1 MNNNSEIK
9 NITAYKRQR
18 NLCLSKKE
26 KCKIFPQKRFK
37 NGNYYKQKLLDFH
50 QFIPNK
56 QRFLQ
61 INDIAVI
68 EEIKVTTSER
78 QFAKTF
84 NEHYVNIAEKKQWSK
99 TKRYLP
105 A

>member
-1 MNNNSEIK
+1 MTKEFQKAICTRSRLKNKMNNNSEIK

-37 NGNYYKQKLLDFH
+37 KGNYYKQKLLDFH

-56 QRFLQ
+56 QRFL
-61 INDIAVI
+61 
-68 EEIKVTTSER
+68 
-78 QFAKTF
+78 
-84 NEHYVNIAEKKQWSK
+84 
-99 TKRYLP
+99 
-105 A
+105 